1 MMLRIL
7 IYDDDP
13 AACQTLRELLRKL
26 PDLQKAEILT
36 AVNLRE
42 ARGHLTKKIDILF
55 QDIEL
60 PERENGI
67 AFARQVKAAEPE
79 TSIIFIT
86 AHIKY
91 CEEIFSAS
99 PAGFLVKP
107 FTAEKV
113 HRTLQILRSTAAK
126 ADFLS
131 VSTSKNNL
139 LRIPLEEVAYFESQG
154 RKVYVHG
161 KNDSLLHIITGTKLN
176 ELEQQLPKYF
186 VRCHHSFCVNLHT
199 VRQIERYH
207 FTLSDGTSVPI
218 SQQRFSAAK
227 EKFINFMGD
236 RL

>member
-1 MMLRIL
+1 MLRIL

-13 AACQTLRELLRKL
+13 AACQTLRELLL
-26 PDLQKAEILT
+26 QQPDLEKAEILT
-36 AVNLRE
+36 AVNLQE
-42 ARGHLTKKIDILF
+42 AQTHLTKKIDILF

-60 PERENGI
+60 PESENGI
-67 AFARQVKAAEPE
+67 AFARQVKDAEPA
-79 TSIIFIT
+79 TCIVFIT

-113 HRTLQILRSTAAK
+113 QRTLQILRSTAAK

-131 VSTSKNNL
+131 VSTSKNNI
-139 LRIPLEEVAYFESQG
+139 LRIPLEEVTYFESQG
-154 RKVYVHG
+154 RKVHVHG
-161 KNDSLLHIITGTKLN
+161 MDDALLHTITGTKLN
-176 ELEQQLPKYF
+176 ALEQQLPKYF

-207 FTLSDGTSVPI
+207 FTLSGGASVPI
-218 SQQRFSAAK
+218 SQNRFAASRDA
-227 EKFINFMGD
+227 FTIFMGD

>member
-13 AACQTLRELLRKL
+13 AACQTLRELLL
-26 PDLQKAEILT
+26 QQPDLEKSEILT
-36 AVNLRE
+36 AVNQQE
-42 ARGHLTKKIDILF
+42 AQTHLAKKTDILF

-60 PERENGI
+60 PESENGI

-79 TSIIFIT
+79 TSIVFIT

-107 FTAEKV
+107 FTPEKV
-113 HRTLQILRSTAAK
+113 QRTLQILQSTAAK

-131 VSTSKNNL
+131 VSTSKNHI
-139 LRIPLEEVAYFESQG
+139 LRIPLEEVAYLESQG
-154 RKVYVHG
+154 RKVHVHG
-161 KNDSLLHIITGTKLN
+161 MDDALLHTITGTKLSV
-176 ELEQQLPKYF
+176 LEQQLPKYF

-207 FTLSDGTSVPI
+207 FTLSDGASVPI
-218 SQQRFSAAK
+218 SQNRFAASRDA
-227 EKFINFMGD
+227 FTIFMGD

>member
-13 AACQTLRELLRKL
+13 AACQTLRELL
-26 PDLQKAEILT
+26 LQQPELENAEILT
-36 AVNLRE
+36 AVKQQE
-42 ARGHLTKKIDILF
+42 AQVHLAKKMDILF

-60 PERENGI
+60 PESENGI
-67 AFARQVKAAEPE
+67 AFARQVKDAEPE
-79 TSIIFIT
+79 TCIVFIT

-91 CEEIFSAS
+91 CEEIFTAS

-107 FTAEKV
+107 FTPEKV
-113 HRTLQILRSTAAK
+113 QRTLQILRSMAAK

-131 VSTSKNNL
+131 VSTSKNHI
-139 LRIPLEEVAYFESQG
+139 LRIPLEEVAYLENQG

-161 KNDSLLHIITGTKLN
+161 MDDAQLHTITGTKLST
-176 ELEQQLPKYF
+176 LSDQLPKYF
-186 VRCHHSFCVNLHT
+186 VRCHHSFCVNLNA
-199 VRQIERYH
+199 VKQIERYR
-207 FTLSDGTSVPI
+207 FTLVSGSVVPV

>member
-36 AVNLRE
+36 AVDLQE
-42 ARGHLTKKIDILF
+42 AQAHLTKKIDILF

-67 AFARQVKAAEPE
+67 AFARQVKADEPE
-79 TSIIFIT
+79 TSIVFIT
-86 AHIKY
+86 AHIRY

-107 FTAEKV
+107 FMEEKV
-113 HRTLQILRSTAAK
+113 QRTLKILRSTAAK
-126 ADFLS
+126 TDFLS
-131 VSTSKNNL
+131 VSTSKNNI

-176 ELEQQLPKYF
+176 ELEHQLPKYF
-186 VRCHHSFCVNLHT
+186 VRCHHSFCVNLHI

-207 FTLSDGTSVPI
+207 FTLSDGASVPI
-218 SQQRFSAAK
+218 SQNRFAASRDA
-227 EKFINFMGD
+227 FAMFMGD
-236 RL
+236 ML

>member
-1 MMLRIL
+1 MLRIL

-13 AACQTLRELLRKL
+13 AACQALRELLRKM
-26 PDLQKAEILT
+26 PDLEKAEILT
-36 AVNLRE
+36 AVNLQE
-42 ARGHLTKKIDILF
+42 ARGYLTKKIDILF

-60 PERENGI
+60 PESENGI
-67 AFARQVKAAEPE
+67 AFARQVKSDEPE

-86 AHIKY
+86 AHIRY

-107 FTAEKV
+107 FTEEKV
-113 HRTLQILRSTAAK
+113 QRTLQILRNNAAK

-131 VSTSKNNL
+131 VSTSRNNI
-139 LRIPLEEVAYFESQG
+139 LRIPLEEVAYLESQG

-161 KNDSLLHIITGTKLN
+161 MDDTLMHTITGTKLN
-176 ELEQQLPKYF
+176 ALEQQLPKYF
-186 VRCHHSFCVNLHT
+186 LRCHHSFCVNLHT

-207 FTLSDGTSVPI
+207 FTLSDGAAVPI
-218 SQQRFSAAK
+218 SQQRFAASRDA
-227 EKFINFMGD
+227 FAIFMGD